1 MGQPSSFRAGVEPFQ
16 VSVRILNRGSH
27 QLLARTEDTTVRLS
41 LLGLSLVAILN
52 AGCTREPDLP
62 ASTSS
67 GPAFD
72 PVAFFDGQ
80 TRSWG
85 LIESRFGQST
95 EQIATDGHG
104 QRDGTE
110 RLRMVQHLSFQDGTT
125 QERDWILWRSGPGQF
140 KATAN
145 DMVGT
150 AEGEANGR
158 VFHWQWV
165 LARSPGNPL
174 MNVTMQQWMYRMEDG
189 SVTVRTTVTKLGFI
203 VAEVTEQFTRP
214 EKG

>member
-1 MGQPSSFRAGVEPFQ
+1 
-16 VSVRILNRGSH
+16 VRFPQLALALATIL
-27 QLLARTEDTTVRLS
+27 A
-41 LLGLSLVAILN
+41 
-52 AGCTREPDLP
+52 AGCARESRIPV
-62 ASTSS
+62 STGSS
-67 GPAFD
+67 PTFD
-72 PVAFFDGQ
+72 PVAFFDCQ
-80 TRSWG
+80 TRSSG
-85 LIESRFGQST
+85 VIESRFGAST
-95 EQIATDGHG
+95 ERIVTVGHG
-104 QRDGTE
+104 ERDGIE

-125 QERDWILWRSGPGQF
+125 QERDWTLWRSGPDKF

-158 VFHWQWV
+158 VFHWQWI

-189 SVTVRTTVTKLGFI
+189 SVTVRTTVSKLGFV
-203 VAEVTEQFTRP
+203 VAEVTERFTHP

>member
-1 MGQPSSFRAGVEPFQ
+1 VASP
-16 VSVRILNRGSH
+16 
-27 QLLARTEDTTVRLS
+27 RTEDTGVRFILLS
-41 LLGLSLVAILN
+41 LAVAATLA
-52 AGCTREPDLP
+52 AGCARESSMPV
-62 ASTSS
+62 STSS
-67 GPAFD
+67 SPAFD

-85 LIESRFGQST
+85 VIESRFGVPT
-95 EQIATDGHG
+95 ERIVTDGHG
-104 QRDGTE
+104 QREGTE

-125 QERDWILWRSGPGQF
+125 QERDWTLWRSGPDQF

-150 AEGEANGR
+150 AEGEAHGR
-158 VFHWQWV
+158 VFHWQWC

-189 SVTVRTTVTKLGFI
+189 SVTIRTTVTKLGFI
-203 VAEVTEQFTRP
+203 VAEVTEQFTHP

>member
-1 MGQPSSFRAGVEPFQ
+1 MASR
-16 VSVRILNRGSH
+16 
-27 QLLARTEDTTVRLS
+27 RTEDTNVRLS
-41 LLGLSLVAILN
+41 LLPLCLAVLITARC
-52 AGCTREPDLP
+52 ARETEIVPT
-62 ASTSS
+62 ATGGS
-67 GPAFD
+67 PAFD

-80 TRSWG
+80 TQSCG
-85 LIESRFGQST
+85 VIESRFGVST
-95 EQIATDGHG
+95 ELIVTNGQG
-104 QRDGTE
+104 QRDGTG
-110 RLRMVQHLSFQDGTT
+110 RLRMVQRLSFQDGTT
-125 QERDWILWRSGPGQF
+125 QERDWTLWRSEPDHF

-150 AEGEANGR
+150 AEGEASGR

-203 VAEVTEQFTRP
+203 VAEVTEQFTHP

>member
-1 MGQPSSFRAGVEPFQ
+1 MASP
-16 VSVRILNRGSH
+16 
-27 QLLARTEDTTVRLS
+27 RTEDTIVRLS
-41 LLGLSLVAILN
+41 LLGLSLAAILT
-52 AGCTREPDLP
+52 AGCARESRIPV
-62 ASTSS
+62 STGDS
-67 GPAFD
+67 PAFD

-80 TRSWG
+80 TRSSG
-85 LIESRFGQST
+85 VIKSRFGVPT
-95 EQIATDGHG
+95 ERIVTDGHG

-110 RLRMVQHLSFQDGTT
+110 RLHMVQHLSFQDGTT
-125 QERDWILWRSGPGQF
+125 EERDWTLWRSGPGQF

-158 VFHWQWV
+158 VFRWQWV

-174 MNVTMQQWMYRMEDG
+174 MNVTMQQWMYRIEDG
-189 SVTVRTTVTKLGFI
+189 SVTVRTIVTKLGFI
-203 VAEVTEQFTRP
+203 VAEVTEQFTHP

>member
-1 MGQPSSFRAGVEPFQ
+1 VASP
-16 VSVRILNRGSH
+16 
-27 QLLARTEDTTVRLS
+27 RTEDTSVRFPL
-41 LLGLSLVAILN
+41 LALGLAAILA
-52 AGCTREPDLP
+52 AGCARESRVPV
-62 ASTSS
+62 STDGS
-67 GPAFD
+67 PPFD

-80 TRSWG
+80 TRSSG
-85 LIESRFGQST
+85 VIESRFGVST
-95 EQIATDGHG
+95 ERIVTDGHG

-125 QERDWILWRSGPGQF
+125 QERDWILWRSGPDQF

-165 LARSPGNPL
+165 LARWPGNPL

-189 SVTVRTTVTKLGFI
+189 SVTIRTTVTKLGFI
-203 VAEVTEQFTRP
+203 VAEVTEQFIHP